1 MVSPV
6 VGCTIG
12 DAKCAKFGTLS
23 LSAIGTNLLGMKTDE
38 GVSASCI
45 VTALSACWLINRA
58 LARVPP
64 PSILYGG
71 MIITRDLLVL
81 TLVNLRV
88 AGADPVSGMYPGGLT
103 QVLRIELLVPL
114 LVYYSV

>member
-12 DAKCAKFGTLS
+12 NAKCAKFGTLS
-23 LSAIGTNLLGMKTDE
+23 LYAFGTIFYGMKTFG
-38 GVSASCI
+38 GVSASRI
-45 VTALSACWLINRA
+45 VTALSACWLISLA

-71 MIITRDLLVL
+71 MIITGDLMVL

-88 AGADPVSGMYPGGLT
+88 AGAGPVSGMINAGST
-103 QVLRIELLVPL
+103 R
-114 LVYYSV
+114 